1 MEILEIFYYCQPT
14 SGGFWVVWCALN
26 FGFWI
31 KIANCAIA
39 VFYQCGIINR
49 HLVCLELA
57 IFRIVDYQKHW
68 NMLFL
73 VHKSPKSPMKPP
85 KSPKI
90 PTWQVQNLSNIPKF
104 QISSFQ
110 NLRLSKKLKYAIL
123 CPKIAKIALE
133 IVRNRPKSPPDG
145 FEICQIFSNSK
156 LAVFWIL
163 DCQKRWNMPFL
174 VQKSPK
180 SPPGGYTVNNYVIW
194 VEIMH
199 FFISYNIKSFKN
211 H

>member
-73 VHKSPKSPMKPP
+73 VHKSPKSP
-85 KSPKI
+85 KI
-90 PTWQVQNLSNIPKF
+90 PTWQVRNLSNIPKF

-110 NLRLSKKLKYAIL
+110 NLRLSKTLKYAIFS
-123 CPKIAKIALE
+123 PKIAKIAHE
-133 IVRNRPKSPPDG
+133 TAKNRHLAGSEFGKYS
-145 FEICQIFSNSK
+145 QITN
-156 LAVFWIL
+156 
-163 DCQKRWNMPFL
+163 
-174 VQKSPK
+174 
-180 SPPGGYTVNNYVIW
+180 
-194 VEIMH
+194 
-199 FFISYNIKSFKN
+199 
-211 H
+211 